1 MDARCERSPGK
12 PTNYPMTND
21 SSHPGGYGGI
31 EHSLVSI
38 IILFSKALGSTMKT
52 FSAQP
57 VNPRGGLLHA
67 CIDF

>member
-31 EHSLVSI
+31 EHSLVSVAS
-38 IILFSKALGSTMKT
+38 FQRHWV
-52 FSAQP
+52 QP
-57 VNPRGGLLHA
+57 
-67 CIDF
+67 